1 MAKKRKEK
9 YEIRAAGGEVVG
21 VVDHF
26 LDVAQKC
33 CDYLMEKER
42 LKNNLTMKEM
52 EKFFCGW
59 TSEIVLEQE
68 NSYEQDTFTLGIKVY
83 FAVDED
89 DKKYTFK
96 DDVGDSFEVFI
107 IFV

>member
-1 MAKKRKEK
+1 
-9 YEIRAAGGEVVG
+9 
-21 VVDHF
+21 
-26 LDVAQKC
+26 
-33 CDYLMEKER
+33 
-42 LKNNLTMKEM
+42 MKEM

-107 IFV
+107 IFVDEIETQKDEIETQEVQKIIDELKSLYPKLKIEVD